1 MKFLNR
7 LVTRYGAGMCRR
19 TMVLSLMLALSQC
32 GGKLLT
38 EGTPPGE
45 TTAEPMEN
53 PASIMAAF
61 ARGDEF
67 FARIFKVSDGLGPTF
82 NQPSCE
88 TCHPGDGR
96 GTPQTALIRFSIN
109 GDLVPRLGGPQ
120 LQDKGIPGVNPE
132 TIPTGA
138 EISVRMP
145 PPVFGRGL
153 MEAVPAETIIALE
166 DPDDSNGDGISGR
179 VNWVQPAEFVPAE
192 FVGSGPGLAVGRFG
206 LKANISSLLHQVV
219 GAYRD
224 DMGITSDFLA
234 EESIHPDAGDLA
246 LTDRVPD
253 PEIPASEVLDVLM
266 YIRTLAVP
274 NRGEITDQ
282 VRAGEALFHEVG
294 CVSCHVPSLRTG
306 PNAIPSLDEVDAPLY
321 SDLLLHDMG
330 PTLADNRADGSA
342 DGFEWRTPP
351 LMGIRLAPD
360 NLGGIAHYL
369 HDGRTSD
376 LGDAISAHGGEA
388 QGSRDRYQ
396 ALSVQEQEALVAF
409 VLSL

>member
-1 MKFLNR
+1 
-7 LVTRYGAGMCRR
+7 VGMCRR

-61 ARGDEF
+61 ARGDEG
-67 FARIFKVSDGLGPTF
+67 FARVFKVSDGLGPTF

-88 TCHPGDGR
+88 TCHPADGR
-96 GTPQTALIRFSIN
+96 GTPQTVLIRFSIN

-120 LQDKGIPGVNPE
+120 LQDKGIPGVTPE

-138 EISVRMP
+138 EISVRMA

-153 MEAVPAETIIALE
+153 MEAIPAETIIALE
-166 DPDDSNGDGISGR
+166 DPNDSNGDGISGR
-179 VNWVQPAEFVPAE
+179 VNWVQPADFVPAA

-206 LKANISSLLHQVV
+206 LKANISSLLHQIVA
-219 GAYRD
+219 AYRE

-234 EESIHPDAGDLA
+234 EEAIHPDAGDLA

-330 PTLADNRADGSA
+330 PTLADNRADESA

-351 LMGIRLAPD
+351 LMGIRLAPG
-360 NLGGIAHYL
+360 NLGGIAHFL